1 MKLRICMSDV
11 TAHSNTVGYNQCF
24 QDVRLIATN
33 RPGRLELLDQGLR
46 LGQIVQEIGRPI
58 SRRPVT
64 INRPSRLCGRPAREW
79 AASQSWAY
87 LVVLYFGPSP
97 LGFLFFATRAA
108 ANVQKI
114 YTRNK
119 KRPRRTSAA
128 PDISGGE
135 EDDSDH
141 DAQEDQHASDP
152 VVPMEEDEDTRGDGG
167 GFRVDA
173 DLLE

>member
-1 MKLRICMSDV
+1 MDAAASTSCTLDAMDINRARIRPTEAPFHGIVPWAS
-11 TAHSNTVGYNQCF
+11 TERACF

-46 LGQIVQEIGRPI
+46 LGQTVQEIGRPI
-58 SRRPVT
+58 SRRPVA

-87 LVVLYFGPSP
+87 L
-97 LGFLFFATRAA
+97 
-108 ANVQKI
+108 
-114 YTRNK
+114 
-119 KRPRRTSAA
+119 
-128 PDISGGE
+128 
-135 EDDSDH
+135 
-141 DAQEDQHASDP
+141 
-152 VVPMEEDEDTRGDGG
+152 DTRGDGG

>member
-1 MKLRICMSDV
+1 MPARCSTAGPSSKLLSVESAR
-11 TAHSNTVGYNQCF
+11 TAHSPCGDATTAEAGVERGAASPRSSAPAAGRLAAAQCF

-46 LGQIVQEIGRPI
+46 LGQTVQEIGRPI
-58 SRRPVT
+58 SRRPVA

-87 LVVLYFGPSP
+87 L
-97 LGFLFFATRAA
+97 
-108 ANVQKI
+108 
-114 YTRNK
+114 
-119 KRPRRTSAA
+119 
-128 PDISGGE
+128 
-135 EDDSDH
+135 
-141 DAQEDQHASDP
+141 
-152 VVPMEEDEDTRGDGG
+152 DTRGDGG